1 MAVKFTLGSFKL
13 NTTLTD
19 EEEKRIAAS
28 MWAGA
33 TKKELLEKISE
44 MTISSFRQG
53 IRIELLKEA
62 LRQIDPYLAVFELF
76 ADPAVREKMA
86 KFRERIAKL
95 VERED

>member
-13 NTTLTD
+13 NTTLTE

-53 IRIELLKEA
+53 IRIELMKDA
-62 LRQIDPYLAVFELF
+62 LRQINPYLAAFEMF
-76 ADPAVREKMA
+76 ADPAA
-86 KFRERIAKL
+86 RERIAKFRDHISKL
-95 VERED
+95 IEKD